1 MPRLS
6 KKQKILITVAA
17 IILLALIV
25 VGYVVAYRYK
35 AIIHKAIPVAVADA
49 TDSLYRISVKNV
61 SINIMNRSVTLK
73 GVHLWADSAEIA
85 RRNNDSM
92 AKPLY
97 VDVVVPRL
105 TVSGIMWDKLT
116 GGEGYSCANFS
127 IIKPEIRV
135 YKTDTALT
143 IYDTIAPAPI
153 EREFTAS
160 TVVMK
165 AANIRYAVTVKSDT
179 NMLQLKNCNIEMD
192 NWEMGEESIKDTSR
206 FLLAERAVI
215 DVNTLLYSPPASD
228 YHFSM
233 AHIRFSTDD
242 NKLTARNLKLNLKTS
257 REEFLSKLDRQKE
270 IYELNL
276 PTVELT
282 GINRYKLLEK
292 GELHIAAVHL
302 NHSKLDILMDRRLP
316 PNTKSKMG
324 NYPNQLLQKLKLP
337 LYVKVIKIHDGSLTY
352 SEIVEK
358 TDQKGSIHFNNI
370 RGSLVNITNIPYWVQ
385 KNNHCTV
392 KLGGKFNK
400 YTDTR
405 ATFRFVLDDPKGT
418 FAVEAR
424 MGALQGRQINEQTK
438 AFTNVE
444 IKSFNMKSMNLQLTG
459 DEHQA
464 HGSFTMLYN
473 NLGIRILK
481 KPENIEDGKR
491 KKGLLTFIANNMVLY
506 SNNPMPGEEVRK
518 VQTKVERDEMKSFFN
533 LVWKNILQGVQNT
546 AIRDLEVIDWIR
558 NNEQEAKDNQ
568 TQIREFFTK
577 DRQKAKERKER
588 RKERERN
595 R

>member
-1 MPRLS
+1 MGGTSP
-6 KKQKILITVAA
+6 
-17 IILLALIV
+17 
-25 VGYVVAYRYK
+25 
-35 AIIHKAIPVAVADA
+35 
-49 TDSLYRISVKNV
+49 SLYV
-61 SINIMNRSVTLK
+61 SYT
-73 GVHLWADSAEIA
+73 GTC
-85 RRNNDSM
+85 
-92 AKPLY
+92 
-97 VDVVVPRL
+97 RL
-105 TVSGIMWDKLT
+105 A
-116 GGEGYSCANFS
+116 GYSCANFS

-270 IYELNL
+270 MYELNL

-337 LYVKVIKIHDGSLTY
+337 LYVKVVKIHDGSLTY

>member
-370 RGSLVNITNIPYWVQ
+370 SGSLANITNIPYWVQ

>member
-1 MPRLS
+1 VPRLS

-85 RRNNDSM
+85 RRNKDSM

-143 IYDTIAPAPI
+143 IYDTTAPAPI

-179 NMLQLKNCNIEMD
+179 NTLQLKNCNIEMD

-270 IYELNL
+270 MYELNL

-370 RGSLVNITNIPYWVQ
+370 SGSLANITNIPYWVQ
-385 KNNHCTV
+385 KNNHCIV

>member
-1 MPRLS
+1 MPRLN
-6 KKQKILITVAA
+6 KKQKILIGIATL
-17 IILLALIV
+17 ILAGLIV
-25 VGYVVAYRYK
+25 AGYIVAYRYK
-35 AIIHKAIPVAVADA
+35 AIIHKALPAAVADA

-61 SINIMNRSVTLK
+61 SINILNRSVTLK

-85 RRNNDSM
+85 RRNKDST
-92 AKPLY
+92 AKPIY

-116 GGEGYSCANFS
+116 GGEGYSCSKFS
-127 IIKPEIRV
+127 IIRPEIRV

-143 IYDTIAPAPI
+143 IYDTTAPAPLV
-153 EREFTAS
+153 REFTAG

-165 AANIRYAVTVKSDT
+165 AANVRYAVMDSRDT
-179 NMLQLKNCNIEMD
+179 LQVNHCNIEMD
-192 NWEMGEESIKDTSR
+192 NWELGEESIKDSSR
-206 FLLAERAVI
+206 FLLAERAII
-215 DVNTLLYSPPASD
+215 DIKTLLYAPPASD
-228 YHFSM
+228 YKFSL
-233 AHIRFSTDD
+233 AQIRFSTDD
-242 NKLTARNLKLNLKTS
+242 NKLTARNLRLALKTS
-257 REEFLSKLDRQKE
+257 QEEFLSKLDRQKE
-270 IYELNL
+270 IFELNF

-282 GINRYKLLEK
+282 GINRNKLLGT

-302 NHSKLDILMDRRLP
+302 NHSKLNILMDRRLP

-337 LYVKVIKIHDGSLTY
+337 LYVQLVKIHEGSLTY

-358 TDQKGSIHFNNI
+358 TDKKGSIHFNNI
-370 RGSLVNITNIPYWVQ
+370 SGSLTNITNIADRVQ
-385 KNNHCTV
+385 KDKHCVV
-392 KLGGKFNK
+392 KLQGKFNK
-400 YTDTR
+400 YTDAK
-405 ATFRFVLDDPKGT
+405 ATFRFVLDDPGGA

-444 IKSFNMKSMNLQLTG
+444 IKSFSMKSMSLHLTG
-459 DEHQA
+459 NEHQA
-464 HGSFTMLYN
+464 HGNFTMLYN

-481 KPENIEDGKR
+481 KPENIEAGKR

-518 VQTKVERDEMKSFFN
+518 VQTKVERDELKSFFN
-533 LVWKNILQGVQNT
+533 LVWKNILQGVQAT

-558 NNEQEAKDNQ
+558 NNEQEAADKN

-577 DRQKAKERKER
+577 DREKARERKER
-588 RKERERN
+588 RKKRERN